1 MRNRSHGRVPYLI
14 LMSLVWILLLL
25 VTGCTPLRPQ
35 TDAGLDKKALRLANS
50 VLSLNQ
56 EITSSKGTGWVE
68 VETDTRADKFK
79 IAWAASAPNRLRI
92 TFLVSGHPVETIVA
106 TGNHVTFISHTGEH
120 DPHTTFS
127 SDPNLKKYLHV
138 PVKLSDL
145 IAILLGHIPIKK
157 FDHAWFKPGDN
168 NFPPII
174 LAQNWKST
182 FQQLHLNKVGKVQQL
197 VFLDKDNISI
207 YDITYIDYQTY
218 GESRIPATLFVK
230 DAAGKKILLTLTKF
244 IPNPP
249 IKESVFRLTES
260 GS

>member
-1 MRNRSHGRVPYLI
+1 MGNKIHGEFLLLVLTLPI
-14 LMSLVWILLLL
+14 LILLLL

-35 TDAGLDKKALRLANS
+35 TDPGLDKKALVLANTI
-50 VLSLNQ
+50 LSLNQ

-68 VETDTRADKFK
+68 VETDTRTDTFK

-92 TFLVSGHPVETIVA
+92 TFLVAGHPVETIVA

-145 IAILLGHIPIKK
+145 IAILLGHIPLGK
-157 FDHAWFKPGDN
+157 FDHAWFKPGDS

-182 FQQLHLNKVGKVQQL
+182 FQQLHLNNVGKVQQL
-197 VFLDKDNISI
+197 VFLDKDNMPI
-207 YDITYIDYQTY
+207 YDITYIDYQAY
-218 GESRIPATLFVK
+218 GESRIPATLLVK
-230 DAAGKKILLTLTKF
+230 DPAGKKIRLTLTQF